1 MMRLIKKTFILEG
14 LKNIKVDFI
23 EDFIKAQSFQPLRWA
38 VVEVKENKFTVEA
51 VIVN

>member
-1 MMRLIKKTFILEG
+1 MRLIKKTFILKG
-14 LKNIKVDFI
+14 LENIKVDFI

-38 VVEVKENKFTVEA
+38 VVEITKNQFTVEA